1 LKGVVE
7 KVDVPI
13 EELRNRIGNVYELV
27 IVAAKRTRQINE
39 GAPKLVDVKCAR
51 ATTVAMWEIAKGK
64 IGYRVKNEKA
74 EG

>member
-1 LKGVVE
+1 ME

-13 EELRNRIGNVYELV
+13 EELRSRIGNVYELV
-27 IVAAKRTRQINE
+27 IVAAKRTRQING

-64 IGYRVKNEKA
+64 IKYRVKDEKG

>member
-1 LKGVVE
+1 MG
-7 KVDVPI
+7 VPI
-13 EELRNRIGNVYELV
+13 EELRNRISNVYELV

-39 GAPKLVDVKCAR
+39 GSPKLVDVKCAR

-64 IGYRVKNEKA
+64 IKYRVKDEKS